1 MSCTACSIPGSGWA
15 EMDDT
20 GPERTDGR
28 DRDARSR
35 LRRLGPTVVIGG
47 GIVLVV
53 TVLAVLAPL
62 ISPHD
67 PLAQVLVDRLKP
79 PAWLPG
85 GTATYLLG
93 TDANGRDI
101 LSRIMWGGRT
111 SLEIGLLSV
120 LLGSAIG
127 VTAGLLA
134 GYRGGWLDT
143 IIGRVADIQQAIPL
157 LILALAVIAVVG
169 SSILNLV
176 LVLGIG
182 SWLYYFRV
190 VRGEALAIRGRPYV
204 DAARAVGAGDRWILF
219 HHILPNVAGSIVV
232 IVTVELRQVIL
243 FTAGLTFLGLGV
255 PPPTPEWGRL
265 IFEGRDYLQSAWW
278 LTLAPAAFLVLFV
291 LGVNLLGD
299 AMRDRLDPVRRRQ
312 GA

>member
-1 MSCTACSIPGSGWA
+1 
-15 EMDDT
+15 MDEIWPAA
-20 GPERTDGR
+20 GAQRRVRRPEF
-28 DRDARSR
+28 AV
-35 LRRLGPTVVIGG
+35 LLGG
-47 GIVLVV
+47 GIVLAL
-53 TVLAVLAPL
+53 VLMAILAPL
-62 ISPHD
+62 LSPHD

-85 GTATYLLG
+85 GTPNYLLG

-120 LLGSAIG
+120 ILGAGIG

-134 GYRGGWLDT
+134 GYRGGWVDL
-143 IIGRVADIQQAIPL
+143 IIGRGADIQQAIPL

-176 LVLGIG
+176 IVLGAG
-182 SWLYYFRV
+182 SWLYYYRV
-190 VRGEALAIRGRPYV
+190 VRGEVLTIRERPYV
-204 DAARAVGAGDRWILF
+204 EAARAVGAGDWRILSR
-219 HHILPNVAGSIVV
+219 HILPNIAGSIVV
-232 IVTVELRQVIL
+232 IVTLEIPQVIL

-265 IFEGRDYLQSAWW
+265 IFEGRDYLQGAWW

-299 AMRDRLDPVRRRQ
+299 ALRDRLDPVRRRRGQ
-312 GA
+312 

>member
-1 MSCTACSIPGSGWA
+1 MDEAWPA
-15 EMDDT
+15 E
-20 GPERTDGR
+20 R
-28 DRDARSR
+28 RSWS
-35 LRRLGPTVVIGG
+35 LRRAGLPVVIGG
-47 GIVLVV
+47 GIVVAIIL
-53 TVLAVLAPL
+53 LAILAPW

-67 PLAQVLVDRLKP
+67 PLAQVLPDRLKP

-85 GTATYLLG
+85 GSLTYLLG
-93 TDANGRDI
+93 TDSNGRDL
-101 LSRIMWGGRT
+101 LSRILWGART
-111 SLEIGLLSV
+111 SLEIGVLSV
-120 LLGSAIG
+120 LLGAAIG
-127 VTAGLLA
+127 VTSGLLA

-143 IIGRVADIQQAIPL
+143 IIGRLADIQQAIPL

-232 IVTVELRQVIL
+232 IVTLELPQVIL

-265 IFEGRDYLQSAWW
+265 IFDGRDYLQSAWW
-278 LTLAPAAFLVLFV
+278 LTVEPAVFLVLFV

-299 AMRDRLDPVRRRQ
+299 ALRDRLDPIRRHRKR
-312 GA
+312 

>member
-1 MSCTACSIPGSGWA
+1 
-15 EMDDT
+15 MDELWPAAMTRARRRRPD
-20 GPERTDGR
+20 GPV
-28 DRDARSR
+28 
-35 LRRLGPTVVIGG
+35 LLGG
-47 GIVLVV
+47 GIVLAI
-53 TVLAVLAPL
+53 VLMAILAPL

-85 GTATYLLG
+85 GTAEYLLG

-101 LSRIMWGGRT
+101 LSRIIWGART

-120 LLGSAIG
+120 ILGAGIG

-134 GYRGGWLDT
+134 GYRRGWVDL
-143 IIGRVADIQQAIPL
+143 IIGRIADIQQAIPL

-169 SSILNLV
+169 SSILNLII
-176 LVLGIG
+176 VLGAG
-182 SWLYYFRV
+182 SWLYYYRV
-190 VRGEALAIRGRPYV
+190 VRGEVLTIRERPYV
-204 DAARAVGAGDRWILF
+204 EAARAVGAGDWQILGR
-219 HHILPNVAGSIVV
+219 HILPNIAGSIVV
-232 IVTVELRQVIL
+232 IVTLEIPQVIL

-265 IFEGRDYLQSAWW
+265 IFEGRDYLQGAWW
-278 LTLAPAAFLVLFV
+278 LTLEPAAFLVLFV

-299 AMRDRLDPVRRRQ
+299 GLRDRLDPVLRHRRR
-312 GA
+312 

>member
-1 MSCTACSIPGSGWA
+1 
-15 EMDDT
+15 MDELWPAAMT
-20 GPERTDGR
+20 GARRRRPDGPV
-28 DRDARSR
+28 
-35 LRRLGPTVVIGG
+35 LLGG
-47 GIVLVV
+47 GIVLAI
-53 TVLAVLAPL
+53 VLMAILAPL

-85 GTATYLLG
+85 GTAGYLLG

-101 LSRIMWGGRT
+101 LSRIIWGART

-120 LLGSAIG
+120 ALGAGIG

-134 GYRGGWLDT
+134 GYRGGWVDLL
-143 IIGRVADIQQAIPL
+143 IGRIADIQQAIPL

-176 LVLGIG
+176 IVLGAG
-182 SWLYYFRV
+182 SWLYYYRV
-190 VRGEALAIRGRPYV
+190 VRGEVLAIRERPFV
-204 DAARAVGAGDRWILF
+204 EAARAVGAGDWQIVGR
-219 HHILPNVAGSIVV
+219 HILPNIAGSIVV
-232 IVTVELRQVIL
+232 IVTLEIPQVIL

-265 IFEGRDYLQSAWW
+265 IFEGRDYLQDAWW

-299 AMRDRLDPVRRRQ
+299 ALRDRLDPVRRRRGQ
-312 GA
+312 

>member
-1 MSCTACSIPGSGWA
+1 MVS
-15 EMDDT
+15 
-20 GPERTDGR
+20 
-28 DRDARSR
+28 
-35 LRRLGPTVVIGG
+35 L
-47 GIVLVV
+47 
-53 TVLAVLAPL
+53 LAVLAPL

-101 LSRIMWGGRT
+101 LSRIIWGGQT
-111 SLEIGLLSV
+111 SLEIGVLSV
-120 LLGSAIG
+120 LVGSAIG
-127 VTAGLLA
+127 VSAGLLA

-176 LVLGIG
+176 IVLGGG
-182 SWLYYFRV
+182 SWLYYYRV
-190 VRGEALAIRGRPYV
+190 VRGEVLAARERPYV
-204 DAARAVGAGDRWILF
+204 EAARAVGVADRRILVR
-219 HHILPNVAGSIVV
+219 HILPNVAGSIVV
-232 IVTVELRQVIL
+232 IVTLEIPQVIL

-278 LTLAPAAFLVLFV
+278 LTLEPAVFLVLFV

-299 AMRDRLDPVRRRQ
+299 AMRDRLDPVRRRS

>member
-1 MSCTACSIPGSGWA
+1 MDETWLDQIQAPDPAGRFGWRR
-15 EMDDT
+15 T
-20 GPERTDGR
+20 GP
-28 DRDARSR
+28 A
-35 LRRLGPTVVIGG
+35 VFIGG

-53 TVLAVLAPL
+53 SLLAVLAPL

-79 PAWLPG
+79 PAWLSG

-101 LSRIMWGGRT
+101 LSRIIWGGRT

-120 LLGSAIG
+120 LLGSLIG
-127 VTAGLLA
+127 VSAGLLA

-176 LVLGIG
+176 IVLGGG
-182 SWLYYFRV
+182 SWLYYYRV
-190 VRGEALAIRGRPYV
+190 VRGEVLAVRERPYIE
-204 DAARAVGAGDRWILF
+204 AARAVGVADRRILGR
-219 HHILPNVAGSIVV
+219 HILPNVAGSIVV
-232 IVTVELRQVIL
+232 IVTLEIPQVIL

-278 LTLAPAAFLVLFV
+278 LTLEPAAFLVLFV

-299 AMRDRLDPVRRRQ
+299 ALRDRLDPIRRRS

>member
-1 MSCTACSIPGSGWA
+1 
-15 EMDDT
+15 MDELWPAAMTRARRRRPD
-20 GPERTDGR
+20 GPV
-28 DRDARSR
+28 
-35 LRRLGPTVVIGG
+35 LLGG
-47 GIVLVV
+47 GIVLAI
-53 TVLAVLAPL
+53 VLMAILAPL

-85 GTATYLLG
+85 GTAEYLLG

-101 LSRIMWGGRT
+101 LSRIIWGART

-120 LLGSAIG
+120 ILGAGIG

-134 GYRGGWLDT
+134 GYRRGWVDL
-143 IIGRVADIQQAIPL
+143 IIGRIADIQQAIPL

-169 SSILNLV
+169 SSILNLII
-176 LVLGIG
+176 VLGAG
-182 SWLYYFRV
+182 SWLYYYRV
-190 VRGEALAIRGRPYV
+190 VRGEVLTIRERPYV
-204 DAARAVGAGDRWILF
+204 EAARAVGAGDWQILGR
-219 HHILPNVAGSIVV
+219 HILPNIAGSIVV
-232 IVTVELRQVIL
+232 IVTLEIPQVIL

-265 IFEGRDYLQSAWW
+265 IFEGRDYLQGAWW
-278 LTLAPAAFLVLFV
+278 LTLAPGAFLVLFV

-299 AMRDRLDPVRRRQ
+299 ALRDRLDPVRRRRGQ
-312 GA
+312 

>member
-1 MSCTACSIPGSGWA
+1 
-15 EMDDT
+15 MDELWPAAMTRARRRRPD
-20 GPERTDGR
+20 GPV
-28 DRDARSR
+28 
-35 LRRLGPTVVIGG
+35 LLGG
-47 GIVLVV
+47 GIVLAI
-53 TVLAVLAPL
+53 VLMAILAPL

-85 GTATYLLG
+85 GTAEYLLG

-101 LSRIMWGGRT
+101 LSRIIWGART

-120 LLGSAIG
+120 ILGAGIG

-134 GYRGGWLDT
+134 GYRGGWVDL
-143 IIGRVADIQQAIPL
+143 IIGRIADIQQAIPL

-169 SSILNLV
+169 SSILNLII
-176 LVLGIG
+176 VLGAG
-182 SWLYYFRV
+182 SWLYYYRV
-190 VRGEALAIRGRPYV
+190 VRGEVLTIRERPYV
-204 DAARAVGAGDRWILF
+204 EAARAVGAGDWQILGR
-219 HHILPNVAGSIVV
+219 HILPNIAGSIVV
-232 IVTVELRQVIL
+232 IVTLEIPQVIL

-265 IFEGRDYLQSAWW
+265 IFEGRDYLQGAWW
-278 LTLAPAAFLVLFV
+278 LTLAPGAFLVLFV

-299 AMRDRLDPVRRRQ
+299 ALRDRLDPVRRRRGQ
-312 GA
+312 

>member
-1 MSCTACSIPGSGWA
+1 
-15 EMDDT
+15 MDEIWPDQT
-20 GPERTDGR
+20 GGR
-28 DRDARSR
+28 DRSARSR
-35 LRRLGPTVVIGG
+35 LRVTEPAVVIGG
-47 GIVLVV
+47 VIVLVV
-53 TVLAVLAPL
+53 SLLAVLAPL
-62 ISPHD
+62 VSPHD

-85 GTATYLLG
+85 GTTAYLLG

-101 LSRIMWGGRT
+101 LSRIIWGGRT

-120 LLGSAIG
+120 LVGSLIG
-127 VTAGLLA
+127 VSAGLLA

-176 LVLGIG
+176 IVLGGG
-182 SWLYYFRV
+182 SWLYYYRV
-190 VRGEALAIRGRPYV
+190 VRGQVLAVRERPYIE
-204 DAARAVGAGDRWILF
+204 AARAVGVADRRILWR
-219 HHILPNVAGSIVV
+219 HILPNVAGSIVV
-232 IVTVELRQVIL
+232 IVTLEIPQVIL

-278 LTLAPAAFLVLFV
+278 LTLEPAVFLVLFV

-299 AMRDRLDPVRRRQ
+299 ALRDRLDPIRRRS

>member
-1 MSCTACSIPGSGWA
+1 
-15 EMDDT
+15 MDETWPD
-20 GPERTDGR
+20 RTDGR
-28 DRDARSR
+28 DRGARSR
-35 LRRLGPTVVIGG
+35 VHRLGPTVLIGG

-53 TVLAVLAPL
+53 SVLAIFAPL

-85 GTATYLLG
+85 GTAT
-93 TDANGRDI
+93 NGRDI
-101 LSRIMWGGRT
+101 LSRIIWGGRT

-120 LLGSAIG
+120 LVGSAIG
-127 VTAGLLA
+127 VSAGLLA

-143 IIGRVADIQQAIPL
+143 LIGRVADIQQAIPL

-176 LVLGIG
+176 IVLGGG
-182 SWLYYFRV
+182 SWLYYYRV
-190 VRGEALAIRGRPYV
+190 VRGEVLAVRERPYV
-204 DAARAVGAGDRWILF
+204 EAARAVGVADRRILGR
-219 HHILPNVAGSIVV
+219 HILPNVAGSIVV
-232 IVTVELRQVIL
+232 IVTLEIPQVIL

-278 LTLAPAAFLVLFV
+278 LTLEPAAFLVLFV

-299 AMRDRLDPVRRRQ
+299 AMRDRLDPVRRRSR
-312 GA
+312 A